1 MHQVEISRNGEEV
14 GTVRFRGIQ
23 QSPAPKTESR
33 LYNCKPKN
41 CVPKAIARKIADRL
55 AFGVA
60 AGHEGEYEWH
70 T

>member
-1 MHQVEISRNGEEV
+1 MHQVEVSRNGEEV

-23 QSPAPKTESR
+23 QAPAPKTQSR

-41 CVPKAIARKIADRL
+41 CVPKGIARKIADRL
-55 AFGVA
+55 SFGLV
-60 AGHEGEYEWH
+60 EGSEGGYAWH